1 MKTLKKVLKLIKP
14 YTPFV
19 ILSLIFAAVSVVL
32 TLIIPVTAG
41 EAIDM
46 IVDRGQVDF
55 GGLLPLLLRIAL
67 CALGLALSGWLLG
80 VSNNKIAFSC
90 VRDLRKRAFDKIT
103 VLPLSYI
110 DSHKSG
116 ETVNRVIADA
126 DQVADGLLM
135 GFSQLFT
142 GVLTIFGTLFVMF
155 RESVSVALVV
165 LLVTPMSLFVAS
177 FIAKKSFRYF
187 NEQTAARGAQT
198 AVIDEMIGEKKTVS
212 ALALEDAA
220 QERFD
225 KSNSRFR
232 RASLN
237 AIFFSSITN
246 PSTRVVN
253 NIVYAGVCL
262 FGAINVIEG
271 GSLTVGGLSCML
283 AYATQYTKPFN
294 DISGVVT
301 ELQNAM
307 SCAQNIFSLIDSPE
321 RAPEGDAELSNVS
334 GEVNIDNVSFSYDEN
349 KPLIENLN
357 LNVKPGMRVAI
368 VGPTGCGKTTLINLL
383 MRFYDPQK
391 GVISVDGKDIK
402 SVTRKSLRTSY
413 GMVLQETWLKGGTI
427 RDNIVMGRPDATD
440 EEVVAAAKAAHSH
453 SFIKRLPN
461 GYDTVIG
468 EDGGNLS
475 QGQKQLLCITRVML
489 CLPPMLIL
497 DEATSSI
504 DTKTEIRI
512 QKAFS
517 AMMEGRT
524 SFVVAHRLSTVKNS
538 DLILVMRDGKIIECG
553 THRSLLEAG
562 GFYFNLYNSQFAK

>member
-46 IVDRGQVDF
+46 IVDMGQVDF

-212 ALALEDAA
+212 ALALEDTA